1 MSFQL
6 WLEKGG
12 VRHSYFEKDMRAQVL
27 TMKRSS
33 QSEQSKY
40 SILVNE
46 LTRRFEVM
54 DKDISVAE
62 KTEIVD
68 HYTQQLRNSGYSSDQ
83 IRDIV
88 QSSLKGMLRKEIINK
103 NRENRYR
110 SGESTLEEREKKK
123 LLESTTWFRQN
134 GQDKYIGEQ
143 LDIEG
148 KVGKYIGMSNWREKG
163 TTGGRK
169 NTRKMME
176 VEGKWKIMGVLFIQ
190 HTHNSEL
197 AKRL

>member
-1 MSFQL
+1 MKKECIEEDKDCDRESLTEREMRVAMCDVSSDLDFTTETERDFNNNRLPTLSFQL
-6 WLEKGG
+6 WSEKGG

-88 QSSLKGMLRKEIINK
+88 QSSLKGMLRKEIINR

-123 LLESTTWFRQN
+123 LLESTT
-134 GQDKYIGEQ
+134 
-143 LDIEG
+143 
-148 KVGKYIGMSNWREKG
+148 
-163 TTGGRK
+163 
-169 NTRKMME
+169 
-176 VEGKWKIMGVLFIQ
+176 
-190 HTHNSEL
+190 
-197 AKRL
+197 